1 MNLSNIQEKVSRCK
15 NAVVGGIVGT
25 ATVLVPTV
33 SALAAEGDSS
43 IMSAMTSGFTSVQT
57 GFDGSV
63 DISGPIAMGIFV
75 TFTLWRLGLRFFKT
89 ATSRI

>member
-25 ATVLVPTV
+25 AIQFWCPLL
-33 SALAAEGDSS
+33 AHYAAEGDSS

-63 DISGPIAMGIFV
+63 DIIGPIAMGIFV
-75 TFTLWRLGLRFFKT
+75 TFTLWRLGLRFF
-89 ATSRI
+89 